1 MTSSPTRPGVSRWW
15 RALSIV
21 LLLVLSIGL
30 TATISLYV
38 QLQAHIGH
46 LQSKLS
52 QLPQIRQLAV
62 LMDQDQKPAMLVTY
76 DPVAKQLQL
85 ERLNA
90 VKEGREDSMQ
100 LWAMRPHQAPQS
112 LGVVESKF
120 KAVAMPATT
129 EQLQGATSLAIS
141 VENKGGVPNEQG
153 PRLPWLF
160 QGALVNKAL

>member
-1 MTSSPTRPGVSRWW
+1 M
-15 RALSIV
+15 
-21 LLLVLSIGL
+21 LVLCIGL
-30 TATISLYV
+30 AASISLYV

-46 LQSKLS
+46 LQHKLT

-76 DPVAKQLQL
+76 DPVARQLQL

-100 LWAMRPHQAPQS
+100 LWALRPGQTPQS

-120 KAVAMPATT
+120 KAIAMPATAD
-129 EQLQGATSLAIS
+129 QLQGAASLAIS

-160 QGALVNKAL
+160 QGFLVNKAL

>member
-1 MTSSPTRPGVSRWW
+1 MTSSPIRPGVSRWW
-15 RALSIV
+15 RALSIT

-30 TATISLYV
+30 AATVSLYV

-46 LQSKLS
+46 LQQKLS

-76 DPVAKQLQL
+76 DPAAKRLQL

-100 LWAMRPHQAPQS
+100 LWTVRPGQAPQS
-112 LGVVESKF
+112 LGVIESKF
-120 KAVAMPATT
+120 KAIEMPATV
-129 EQLQGATSLAIS
+129 EQLQGVVSLSIS

-160 QGALVNKAL
+160 QGPLVNKAL

>member
-15 RALSIV
+15 RALSIT
-21 LLLVLSIGL
+21 LLIVLSIGL
-30 TATISLYV
+30 AATSSLYV

-46 LQSKLS
+46 LQNKLS

-62 LMDQDQKPAMLVTY
+62 LLDQDQKPAMLITF
-76 DPVAKQLQL
+76 DPASQRLQL

-100 LWAMRPHQAPQS
+100 LWAVREGQAPQS

-120 KAVAMPATT
+120 KAIDMTATAQ
-129 EQLQGATSLAIS
+129 QLQGAASLAIS

-160 QGALVNKAL
+160 IGALVNKAM